1 MTTRLL
7 KNATRLLT
15 MNDDRRQIADGSIFI
30 RDNVIEAVGPAG
42 ELPQKADHVL
52 DVGGMILLPGLVNT
66 HHHLYQTLTRAVP
79 GAQDAGL
86 FTWLKTLYP
95 IWANLTAE
103 AVHISALIGLAEL
116 MLSGCTTAS
125 DHLYIFPNDVK
136 LEDEIRAAQEIGIRF
151 HATRGSM
158 SRGESQGGLPP
169 DHVVE
174 REDAILKDTRR
185 VIEAYHDPRPYAM
198 LRIAVAPCSP
208 FSVTEELMR
217 ASAELARAYGVQLH
231 THLAETKDEESYCL
245 EIAGKRPV
253 AYAESLGWLGDDVWF
268 AHGVHVNHEEID
280 RFAATRTGV
289 AHCPSSNM
297 RLASGI
303 APVRDYLDAGAP
315 VSLGVDGSASNDS
328 SHLLTEARMA
338 LLLQRVSGNPQ
349 GLSAEEALWI
359 ATRGGAEVLGRDD
372 IGEISPGK
380 AADIVGLRLNRLAY
394 AGAAVHDPSAAL
406 LFCAPQRVD
415 LSIIDGQI
423 VIEDGQLTT
432 LELSTTIEQHNRIAR
447 NLLGQI

>member
-1 MTTRLL
+1 
-7 KNATRLLT
+7 
-15 MNDDRRQIADGSIFI
+15 
-30 RDNVIEAVGPAG
+30 
-42 ELPQKADHVL
+42 
-52 DVGGMILLPGLVNT
+52 
-66 HHHLYQTLTRAVP
+66 
-79 GAQDAGL
+79 
-86 FTWLKTLYP
+86 
-95 IWANLTAE
+95 
-103 AVHISALIGLAEL
+103 
-116 MLSGCTTAS
+116 
-125 DHLYIFPNDVK
+125 
-136 LEDEIRAAQEIGIRF
+136 
-151 HATRGSM
+151 
-158 SRGESQGGLPP
+158 
-169 DHVVE
+169 
-174 REDAILKDTRR
+174 
-185 VIEAYHDPRPYAM
+185 
-198 LRIAVAPCSP
+198 
-208 FSVTEELMR
+208 
-217 ASAELARAYGVQLH
+217 
-231 THLAETKDEESYCL
+231 
-245 EIAGKRPV
+245 
-253 AYAESLGWLGDDVWF
+253 
-268 AHGVHVNHEEID
+268 
-280 RFAATRTGV
+280 
-289 AHCPSSNM
+289 M